1 MFLLRHVLMGGGGL
15 LLMNVH
21 MCGEKQENA
30 KQVKEPLLK
39 PCVWGSA
46 MQPWVPG
53 RGDGD
58 FASLRVGTGFQ
69 SRGEVTKI

>member
-1 MFLLRHVLMGGGGL
+1 MYTCAAKNR
-15 LLMNVH
+15 
-21 MCGEKQENA
+21 

-46 MQPWVPG
+46 MQPWV
-53 RGDGD
+53 RRDGD